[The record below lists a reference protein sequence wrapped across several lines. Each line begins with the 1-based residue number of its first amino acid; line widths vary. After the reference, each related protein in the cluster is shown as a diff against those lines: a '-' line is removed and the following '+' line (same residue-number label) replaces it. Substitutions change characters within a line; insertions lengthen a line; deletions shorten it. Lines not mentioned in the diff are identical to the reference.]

1 MIRLQNGPQLKLIMS
16 RDTQCKNGGGVS
28 SAPRPFP
35 GFDLLGSHAAQD
47 ACGLTGEVR
56 QDDVSAGPPQAHERL
71 HHHLLLVDHA
81 QGTTG
86 FDHRVLAG
94 YLNKGRD

>member
-1 MIRLQNGPQLKLIMS
+1 MS
-16 RDTQCKNGGGVS
+16 RDTQCKNDRRRSIS
-28 SAPRPFP
+28 SRSLLP
-35 GFDLLGSHAAQD
+35 GFDLLGSHAAQN
-47 ACGLTGEVR
+47 AGGLTGEVR

-81 QGTTG
+81 QGTAG